1 MVTFAVGHPDLLIIN
16 GLHDSFFTSFQTRF
30 GVKNLTRISR
40 TVVPSEIR
48 KIVSWSG
55 KLYQRVKF
63 NPCAGT
69 IFAHTGSTHRLDQI
83 HVPTFGWRTVAGV
96 PRDPAPR
103 FYYRYKT
110 LENIRN

>member
-1 MVTFAVGHPDLLIIN
+1 MATFAVGHPDLLIIN

-30 GVKNLTRISR
+30 GVKNLTRIC
-40 TVVPSEIR
+40 TAVVPSEIR
-48 KIVSWSG
+48 EIVSWSG
-55 KLYQRVKF
+55 KWYQRVKLY
-63 NPCAGT
+63 PCAGT
-69 IFAHTGSTHRLDQI
+69 IFAHTGTTDWLDQI

-103 FYYRYKT
+103 FYYRHKT